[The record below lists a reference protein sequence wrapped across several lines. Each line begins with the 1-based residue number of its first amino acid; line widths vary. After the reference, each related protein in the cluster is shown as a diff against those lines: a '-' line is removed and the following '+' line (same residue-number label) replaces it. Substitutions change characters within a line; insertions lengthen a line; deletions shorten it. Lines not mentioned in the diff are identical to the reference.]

1 MLMEFKAGDRV
12 RVLRL
17 NTNEVD
23 FYATLKD
30 YNDGHPF
37 ILSDCSDGR
46 FEYSS
51 VFKPNTGEVGLN
63 RWDYYVLAEDEED
76 KRTINDLDTNAYE
89 TRFITE
95 DEEDTNGG
103 NNMPTIKRKVEMNL
117 PELIEWGFKN
127 DIREKSFIAYEC
139 VEDQRHEVHFNAL
152 GIPKFSAFIKKSN
165 TFTVEIEEQIDEE
178 TLIPKLIVEYS
189 YCSDVDLYKCFKVG
203 DFMNDNAKS
212 IHILNDD
219 LTTTLIWTREK
230 GLIS

>member
-1 MLMEFKAGDRV
+1 MEFKAGDRV

-46 FEYSS
+46 FENSS

-63 RWDYYVLAEDEED
+63 RWDYYVLA
-76 KRTINDLDTNAYE
+76 T
-89 TRFITE
+89 
-95 DEEDTNGG
+95 DEEDTKGG
-103 NNMPTIKRKVEMNL
+103 NNLPTIKRKVEMNL
-117 PELIEWGFKN
+117 PELIKWGFKN
-127 DIREKSFIAYEC
+127 DVREKSFIAYEC

-165 TFTVEIEEQIDEE
+165 TFTVEIEEQIDENTE
-178 TLIPKLIVEYS
+178 LTALVELSSRGLLGKTTLYRYHSIN
-189 YCSDVDLYKCFKVG
+189 DVI
-203 DFMNDNAKS
+203 DNQSVAFY
-212 IHILNDD
+212 ILNDD
-219 LTTTLIWTREK
+219 QTMDLIWKNGKLVE
-230 GLIS
+230 